1 MGIPAE
7 ELVTESGGEEKKT
20 PVPAIPPS
28 PSPTQVEQP
37 PERPISSPE
46 GKGAAYR
53 PPAKER
59 TGLPRLLL
67 IVFAL
72 AVLVL
77 LTAYFTMGVEQSS
90 PYAGATYP
98 WTTTYEVLFPDGKQ
112 VYIGTTS
119 IMALSYQ
126 NEVIIDVD
134 GKREKM
140 VIGEERLISE
150 RRAVIRALGIPIA
163 DTNYQMY
170 VKFLEVQGKN
180 IKFHLTIKT
189 SQQVQQFLIE
199 RILPSEI
206 QARPA

>member
-1 MGIPAE
+1 
-7 ELVTESGGEEKKT
+7 VTRVEPS
-20 PVPAIPPS
+20 PVPPA
-28 PSPTQVEQP
+28 
-37 PERPISSPE
+37 
-46 GKGAAYR
+46 
-53 PPAKER
+53 PAKEGIAAAFHPQGR
-59 TGLPRLLL
+59 GKLGLPKLLL
-67 IVFAL
+67 IVVGL
-72 AVLVL
+72 ILILLVAAY
-77 LTAYFTMGVEQSS
+77 LTIGLEQSS

-112 VYIGTTS
+112 VYIGSTS
-119 IMALSYQ
+119 LMALSYQ

-134 GKREKM
+134 GDREKM

-180 IKFHLTIKT
+180 IKFYLTIKT
-189 SQQVQQFLIE
+189 SQQVPQFLIE

>member
-1 MGIPAE
+1 
-7 ELVTESGGEEKKT
+7 
-20 PVPAIPPS
+20 
-28 PSPTQVEQP
+28 
-37 PERPISSPE
+37 
-46 GKGAAYR
+46 
-53 PPAKER
+53 
-59 TGLPRLLL
+59 LPKLLL
-67 IVFAL
+67 IVVGL
-72 AVLVL
+72 ILVL
-77 LTAYFTMGVEQSS
+77 LVAAYLTIGLEQSS

-112 VYIGTTS
+112 VYIGSTS
-119 IMALSYQ
+119 LMALSYQ
-126 NEVIIDVD
+126 DEVIIDVD
-134 GKREKM
+134 GDREKM

-180 IKFHLTIKT
+180 IKFYLTIKT
-189 SQQVQQFLIE
+189 SQQVPQFLIE

>member
-1 MGIPAE
+1 MDIPE
-7 ELVTESGGEEKKT
+7 EEPANKTGEKKET
-20 PVPAIPPS
+20 PVQSPPS
-28 PSPTQVEQP
+28 PPPTSVEQP
-37 PERPISSPE
+37 PEPQAPVKE
-46 GKGAAYR
+46 GKAAAFR
-53 PPAKER
+53 LRER
-59 TGLPRLLL
+59 EKLGLPKILL
-67 IVFAL
+67 IVL
-72 AVLVL
+72 AVIVL
-77 LTAYFTMGVEQSS
+77 LLLAAFFTISLAQSP

-112 VYIGTTS
+112 VYIGSTS

-126 NEVIIDVD
+126 DEVIIDVD

-140 VIGEERLISE
+140 VIGDERLISE

-170 VKFLEVQGKN
+170 VKFLGIQEKN
-180 IKFHLTIKT
+180 IKFYLTIKT